1 VIRRALF
8 LALVATLVGSLAV
21 PAVGDTLEQDLKE
34 IRQSILAIEAAMDD
48 VAAERSMLA
57 RDILAADEKL
67 DLVATEMAAAVARL
81 TRIEIE
87 QVDRNLDLDT
97 VRAELAE
104 RFTELSDIRVRRN
117 SALDDAKAAVLQAY
131 MSGGTSQ
138 PSIAF
143 SATAVTEVSIGVAY
157 LDVLTGYRSGAAGR
171 YGELVAM
178 QEAEEAKVKAV
189 EAAIESEVAALVR
202 TAAEIEVAEADLE
215 LKRAAL
221 SAEYD
226 RQAALLDDVR
236 AAIAEF
242 EGELRGL
249 AREESSIKSEIKA
262 ASQPTGTKPARLV
275 RPVPGAISSGFGPR
289 VHPILGTTR
298 MHNGVDM
305 NAAQGEPIKAA
316 ASGTVIFA
324 GVKGGFGNT
333 IMIDHG
339 GGMVTLYAHQSR
351 LGASVGQKVTAGGTI
366 GYIGSTGL
374 STGPHLHFEVR
385 INGVPKNPSNYI

>member
-8 LALVATLVGSLAV
+8 LAVIATLVGSLAG
-21 PAVGDTLEQDLKE
+21 PAFGDSLEQDLKE
-34 IRQSILAIEAAMDD
+34 IRESMLAIEAAIDD

-57 RDILAADEKL
+57 RDVLFARGKL
-67 DLVATEMAAAVARL
+67 DAVESEMTAARARL

-87 QVDRNLDLDT
+87 QSDRNAALDA
-97 VRAELAE
+97 VRSELAE
-104 RFTELSDIRVRRN
+104 RFAKLSVIRDQRD
-117 SALDDAKAAVLQAY
+117 SALDDAKASVLHAY
-131 MSGGTSQ
+131 MSGGTSE

-143 SATAVTEVSIGVAY
+143 SATAVTDVSVGVAY
-157 LDVLTGYRSGAAGR
+157 LDVLTGHRAGAAGR
-171 YGELVAM
+171 YAELVAM

-189 EAAIESEVAALVR
+189 ETAIADEVAALVE
-202 TAAEIEVAEADLE
+202 TAVSIDVAKADLE
-215 LKRAAL
+215 VKRTAL

-226 RQAALLDDVR
+226 RQQVLLVDVE
-236 AAIAEF
+236 AAIYEF
-242 EGELRGL
+242 EGEITAL
-249 AREESSIKSEIKA
+249 AREEASIKSKIRA
-262 ASQPTGTKPARLV
+262 ASEPTGTKPGQLV

-289 VHPILGTTR
+289 VHPILGTMR

-305 NAAQGEPIKAA
+305 NASQGDAIKAA
-316 ASGTVIFA
+316 AAGRVILA

-351 LGASVGQKVTAGGTI
+351 IGASVGQKVTAGETI

-385 INGVPKNPSNYI
+385 INGVPKNPTNYI

>member
-8 LALVATLVGSLAV
+8 LAVVATLVGSLAA
-21 PAVGDTLEQDLKE
+21 PALGDALEQDLKE

-48 VAAERSMLA
+48 VAAERSALA
-57 RDILAADEKL
+57 RDLLYAREKL
-67 DLVATEMAAAVARL
+67 EAVETEMAAARARL

-87 QVDRNLDLDT
+87 QSDRNAALEA
-97 VRAELAE
+97 VRSELAE
-104 RFTELSDIRVRRN
+104 RFAKLSVIRDQRD
-117 SALDDAKAAVLQAY
+117 SALDDAKASVLHAY
-131 MSGGTSQ
+131 MSGGTSA

-143 SATAVTEVSIGVAY
+143 SATAVTDVSVGVAY
-157 LDVLTGYRSGAAGR
+157 LDVLTGFRSGAAGR
-171 YGELVAM
+171 YAELVAM
-178 QEAEEAKVKAV
+178 QEAEEAGVKAV
-189 EAAIESEVAALVR
+189 ETAIAAEVAALVE
-202 TAAEIEVAEADLE
+202 TASKIDVAKADLE
-215 LKRAAL
+215 AKRTAL
-221 SAEYD
+221 SAELD
-226 RQAALLDDVR
+226 RQEALLDDVE

-242 EGELRGL
+242 EGEITAL
-249 AREESSIKSEIKA
+249 AREEASIRSRISA
-262 ASQPTGTKPARLV
+262 ASQPAGTKPGQLM

-305 NAAQGEPIKAA
+305 NASQGDSIKAA
-316 ASGTVIFA
+316 ADGTVILA

-339 GGMVTLYAHQSR
+339 GGMVTLYAHQSK
-351 LGASVGQKVTAGGTI
+351 LGASVGQKVKAGETI

-385 INGVPKNPSNYI
+385 INGVPKNPTNYI

>member
-1 VIRRALF
+1 MIRRALF
-8 LALVATLVGSLAV
+8 LVLVATLVGSLAV

-57 RDILAADEKL
+57 RDVLAADEKL
-67 DLVATEMAAAVARL
+67 DLVETEMAAAVARL

-104 RFTELSDIRVRRN
+104 RFAELSDIRVRRN

-385 INGVPKNPSNYI
+385 INGVPKNPANYI

>member
-8 LALVATLVGSLAV
+8 LAVIATLVGSLAG
-21 PAVGDTLEQDLKE
+21 PAFGDSLEQDLKE
-34 IRQSILAIEAAMDD
+34 IRESMLAIEAAIDD

-57 RDILAADEKL
+57 RDVLFARGKL
-67 DLVATEMAAAVARL
+67 DAVESEMTAARARL

-87 QVDRNLDLDT
+87 QSDRNAALDA
-97 VRAELAE
+97 VRSELAE
-104 RFTELSDIRVRRN
+104 RFAKLSVIRDQRD
-117 SALDDAKAAVLQAY
+117 SALDDAKASVLHAY
-131 MSGGTSQ
+131 MSGGTSE

-143 SATAVTEVSIGVAY
+143 SATAVTDVSVGVAY
-157 LDVLTGYRSGAAGR
+157 LDVLTGHRAGAAGR
-171 YGELVAM
+171 YAELVAM

-189 EAAIESEVAALVR
+189 ETAIAVEVAALVE
-202 TAAEIEVAEADLE
+202 TAVSIDVAKADLE
-215 LKRAAL
+215 VKRTAL

-226 RQAALLDDVR
+226 RQQVLLVDVE
-236 AAIAEF
+236 AAIYEF
-242 EGELRGL
+242 EGEITAL
-249 AREESSIKSEIKA
+249 AREEASIKSKIRA
-262 ASQPTGTKPARLV
+262 ASEPTGTKPGQLV

-289 VHPILGTTR
+289 VHPILGTMR

-305 NAAQGEPIKAA
+305 NASQGDAIKAA
-316 ASGTVIFA
+316 AAGRVILA

-351 LGASVGQKVTAGGTI
+351 IGASVGQKVTAGETI

-385 INGVPKNPSNYI
+385 IYGVPKNPTNYI

>member
-1 VIRRALF
+1 MIRRALF
-8 LALVATLVGSLAV
+8 LAVIATLVGSLAG
-21 PAVGDTLEQDLKE
+21 PAFGDSLEQDLKE
-34 IRQSILAIEAAMDD
+34 IRESMLAIEAAIDD

-57 RDILAADEKL
+57 RDVLFARGKL
-67 DLVATEMAAAVARL
+67 DAVESEMTAARARL

-87 QVDRNLDLDT
+87 QSDRNAALDA
-97 VRAELAE
+97 VRSELAE
-104 RFTELSDIRVRRN
+104 RFAKLSVIRDQRD
-117 SALDDAKAAVLQAY
+117 SALDDAKASVLHAY
-131 MSGGTSQ
+131 MSGGTSE

-143 SATAVTEVSIGVAY
+143 SATAVTDVSVGVAY
-157 LDVLTGYRSGAAGR
+157 LDVLTGHRAGAAGR
-171 YGELVAM
+171 YAELVAM

-189 EAAIESEVAALVR
+189 ETAIADEVAALVE
-202 TAAEIEVAEADLE
+202 TAVSIDVAKADLE
-215 LKRAAL
+215 VKRTAL

-226 RQAALLDDVR
+226 RQQVLLVDVE
-236 AAIAEF
+236 AAIYEF
-242 EGELRGL
+242 EGEITAL
-249 AREESSIKSEIKA
+249 AREEASIKSKIRA
-262 ASQPTGTKPARLV
+262 ASEPTGTKPGQLV

-289 VHPILGTTR
+289 VHPILGTMR

-305 NAAQGEPIKAA
+305 NASQGDAIKAA
-316 ASGTVIFA
+316 AAGRVILA

-351 LGASVGQKVTAGGTI
+351 IGASVGQKVTAGETI

-385 INGVPKNPSNYI
+385 INGVPKNPTNYI

>member
-1 VIRRALF
+1 VIRRVLF
-8 LALVATLVGSLAV
+8 LAVIATLIGSLAA
-21 PAVGDTLEQDLKE
+21 PALGDSLEQDLKD
-34 IRQSILAIEAAMDD
+34 IRESILAIEAAMDD

-57 RDILAADEKL
+57 MDVLHAREKL
-67 DLVATEMAAAVARL
+67 DVVETEMTAARARL

-87 QVDRNLDLDT
+87 QSDRNAALED

-104 RFTELSDIRVRRN
+104 RFAKLSIIRDQRD
-117 SALDDAKAAVLQAY
+117 SALDDAKASVLQAY
-131 MSGGTSQ
+131 MSGGTSE

-143 SATAVTEVSIGVAY
+143 SATAVTDVSVGVAY

-171 YGELVAM
+171 YAELVAM
-178 QEAEEAKVKAV
+178 QESEEAEVRAV
-189 EAAIESEVAALVR
+189 EDAIAREVAALVE
-202 TAAEIEVAEADLE
+202 TAAEIDAAQADFQV
-215 LKRAAL
+215 KRTAL
-221 SAEYD
+221 SAEFD
-226 RQAALLDDVR
+226 RQEALLDDVE

-242 EGELRGL
+242 EGEITSL
-249 AREESSIKSEIKA
+249 AREEASIRSKITA
-262 ASQPTGTKPARLV
+262 ASQPTGTKPGQLM
-275 RPVPGAISSGFGPR
+275 RPVPGAVSSGFGPR

-305 NAAQGEPIKAA
+305 NASQGDAIKAA
-316 ASGTVIFA
+316 AAGTVILA
-324 GVKGGFGNT
+324 GVKGGFGIT

-351 LGASVGQKVTAGGTI
+351 LGSSVGQKVKAGETI

-385 INGVPKNPSNYI
+385 INGVPKNPASYL